1 MNGSFIL
8 GRGLPVP
15 RTEEANQQLRSV
27 QRAKILAGARAAFA
41 RRGSATTMADVAA
54 AAGVSQGL
62 AYRYFAG
69 KDEVVLAI
77 AQDNI
82 REVGA
87 MIRAVTQ
94 ERSGDSIGIALA
106 AAVELI
112 QAKNQQTG
120 LAGIGVQAWAEALRN
135 PKIGVAFGEMLS
147 TLRAEVAGVI
157 MHHQT
162 TGAIPAQPT
171 AQSLASVMIGILM
184 GHIAQLVLLGDDAL
198 TDVPDALRALWPP
211 SPDQP

>member
-1 MNGSFIL
+1 
-8 GRGLPVP
+8 VP
-15 RTEEANQQLRSV
+15 KVSDSYRD
-27 QRAKILAGARAAFA
+27 A
-41 RRGSATTMADVAA
+41 RRAHILDAARRAFLRNGFHATSMQDLFAEAELSSGAV
-54 AAGVSQGL
+54 
-62 AYRYFAG
+62 YRYFAG

-87 MIRAVTQ
+87 MIRAVTE
-94 ERSGDSIGIALA
+94 ERSGDSIGVALA

-147 TLRAEVAGVI
+147 TLRAQVAEVI